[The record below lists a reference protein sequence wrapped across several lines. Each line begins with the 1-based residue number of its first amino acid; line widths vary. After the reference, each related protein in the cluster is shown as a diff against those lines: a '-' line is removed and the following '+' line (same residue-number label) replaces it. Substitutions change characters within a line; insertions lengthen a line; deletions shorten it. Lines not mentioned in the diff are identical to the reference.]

1 MKPGDN
7 IININEESEW
17 LGSTGVIL
25 SMLDFEG
32 EPTTMFRVCNLSQH
46 SLPHAIGIWD
56 SSEFKLVTDEKI

>member
-17 LGSTGVIL
+17 LGSTGVIH
-25 SMLDFEG
+25 SMLTHEG
-32 EPTTMFRVCNLSQH
+32 EPTTKFRVFKMSQH
-46 SLPHAIGIWD
+46 SLPHAIGVWD